1 MIGNQLVEREGFSV
15 KKSEAVKRVLS
26 DSMVYGMNNLPLR
39 TKIIAAKLILFHGMK
54 FDDAV
59 TLYNRYI
66 GIWGG
71 QSTSYRFE
79 AVKDGKVVKVV
90 EKGAAKKAVLSV
102 DVDHTHLVEDIS
114 YDVASIRIKVVDEH
128 QNVLSYYQ
136 EPIQI
141 QTEGAIELI
150 GPSCISLKGGMAGTY
165 VRTTGVGGTGKLI
178 LSGEQLGS
186 VLIDFTADIRHDK

>member
-1 MIGNQLVEREGFSV
+1 MEKEGFSV

-26 DSMVYGMNNLPLR
+26 DSMVYGMNNLPFR
-39 TKIIAAKLILFHGMK
+39 TKMIAARLILFHGMK

-59 TLYNRYI
+59 TLYNRYV

-79 AVKDGKVVKVV
+79 AIKDGKVVKVV
-90 EKGAAKKAVLSV
+90 EKGAAKKAILAV
-102 DVDHTHLVEDIS
+102 DVDHTNLVEDIS

-128 QNVLSYYQ
+128 QNIRTYYQ
-136 EPIQI
+136 EPIQLK
-141 QTEGAIELI
+141 TEGAIELI
-150 GPSCISLKGGMAGTY
+150 GPSCISLKGGMFGTY
-165 VRTTGVGGTGKLI
+165 VRTTGAGGTGKLI

-186 VLIDFTADIRHDK
+186 VSIDFTVDIKHDK